1 MTKRIFRSIC
11 MVAMGVFAASV
22 ALFMWVLYN
31 YFSNVRKSQ
40 LKEQTYFVARA
51 VANEGIRY
59 FDGLDTAEYR
69 ITWVEEDGEV
79 LYDNRWD
86 SDEMENHLERA
97 EIKEAFA
104 NGFGESSRY
113 SVTLMERTL
122 YCAMRLPDK
131 TVIRLG
137 VLQNTLLM
145 LFLGMAQPVCMII
158 AIAFALSLLFAAR
171 LSKQIVKPL
180 NELNLDAPLNNEG
193 YDELF
198 PLLYRIDSQQKQIKS
213 QSDKL
218 LQKQK
223 EFDTVTENMTEGIIL
238 LNASGTVLGINRTAT
253 QLLGVGQAC
262 IGRHI
267 LSVSCSAELS
277 ELLRKAEKGLHA
289 EKRINL
295 GDNRYQ
301 MLLSPVISGGEL
313 SGFVLLA
320 INITEK
326 EKTEKMRRE
335 FTANVSHELKTPLHT
350 IAGSAE
356 LLLNGIV
363 QEKDRQDF
371 YHRIYKEAQ
380 RMIRLVEDII
390 RLSHLDEGAEAM
402 KSEEIDLY
410 ALAGETVQAL
420 LPEAK
425 NMGIEIS
432 MDGEPAV
439 ISGIPQLIQSIINNL
454 CDNAVKY
461 NRKGGRVFIT
471 VTNREDCAVI
481 AVTDTG
487 IGIPAEHQER
497 IFERF
502 YRVDKSRSKETG
514 STGLGLS
521 IVKHAAGLHNANIE
535 LQSTAD
541 EGTTVTVIFPKLQKS
556 S

>member
-104 NGFGESSRY
+104 NGFGESSQY

-439 ISGIPQLIQSIINNL
+439 ISGIPQLIQSIIYNL

>member
-335 FTANVSHELKTPLHT
+335 FTAIVSHELKTPLHT

-439 ISGIPQLIQSIINNL
+439 ISGIPQLIQSIIYNL

>member
-145 LFLGMAQPVCMII
+145 LFLGMAQSVCMII

-410 ALAGETVQAL
+410 AMAGETVQAL

-439 ISGIPQLIQSIINNL
+439 ISGIPQLIQSIIYNL

>member
-439 ISGIPQLIQSIINNL
+439 ISGIPQLIQSIIYNL

-521 IVKHAAGLHNANIE
+521 IVNHAAGLHNANIE

>member
-238 LNASGTVLGINRTAT
+238 LNASETVLGINRTAT

-439 ISGIPQLIQSIINNL
+439 ISGIPQLIQSIIYNL

>member
-439 ISGIPQLIQSIINNL
+439 ISGIPQLIQSIIYNL

-521 IVKHAAGLHNANIE
+521 IVKHAAGLHNANI
-535 LQSTAD
+535 
-541 EGTTVTVIFPKLQKS
+541 
-556 S
+556 

>member
-145 LFLGMAQPVCMII
+145 LFLGMAQSVCMII

-277 ELLRKAEKGLHA
+277 ELLR
-289 EKRINL
+289 
-295 GDNRYQ
+295 
-301 MLLSPVISGGEL
+301 
-313 SGFVLLA
+313 
-320 INITEK
+320 
-326 EKTEKMRRE
+326 
-335 FTANVSHELKTPLHT
+335 
-350 IAGSAE
+350 
-356 LLLNGIV
+356 
-363 QEKDRQDF
+363 
-371 YHRIYKEAQ
+371 
-380 RMIRLVEDII
+380 
-390 RLSHLDEGAEAM
+390 
-402 KSEEIDLY
+402 
-410 ALAGETVQAL
+410 
-420 LPEAK
+420 
-425 NMGIEIS
+425 
-432 MDGEPAV
+432 
-439 ISGIPQLIQSIINNL
+439 
-454 CDNAVKY
+454 
-461 NRKGGRVFIT
+461 
-471 VTNREDCAVI
+471 
-481 AVTDTG
+481 
-487 IGIPAEHQER
+487 
-497 IFERF
+497 
-502 YRVDKSRSKETG
+502 
-514 STGLGLS
+514 
-521 IVKHAAGLHNANIE
+521 
-535 LQSTAD
+535 
-541 EGTTVTVIFPKLQKS
+541 
-556 S
+556 

>member
-1 MTKRIFRSIC
+1 M
-11 MVAMGVFAASV
+11 
-22 ALFMWVLYN
+22 
-31 YFSNVRKSQ
+31 
-40 LKEQTYFVARA
+40 ARA

-439 ISGIPQLIQSIINNL
+439 ISGIPQLIQSIIYNL

-535 LQSTAD
+535 LQSMAD

>member
-198 PLLYRIDSQQKQIKS
+198 QLLYRIDSQQKQIKS

-439 ISGIPQLIQSIINNL
+439 ISGIPQLIQSIIYNL

>member
-145 LFLGMAQPVCMII
+145 LFLGMAQSVCMII

-439 ISGIPQLIQSIINNL
+439 ISGIPQLIQSIIYNL

>member
-439 ISGIPQLIQSIINNL
+439 ISGIPQLIQSIIYNL

>member
-253 QLLGVGQAC
+253 QLLGVGQVC

-439 ISGIPQLIQSIINNL
+439 ISGIPQLIQSIIYNL

>member
-79 LYDNRWD
+79 LYDNWWD

-439 ISGIPQLIQSIINNL
+439 ISGIPQLIQSIIYNL

>member
-1 MTKRIFRSIC
+1 
-11 MVAMGVFAASV
+11 
-22 ALFMWVLYN
+22 
-31 YFSNVRKSQ
+31 
-40 LKEQTYFVARA
+40 
-51 VANEGIRY
+51 
-59 FDGLDTAEYR
+59 
-69 ITWVEEDGEV
+69 
-79 LYDNRWD
+79 
-86 SDEMENHLERA
+86 
-97 EIKEAFA
+97 
-104 NGFGESSRY
+104 
-113 SVTLMERTL
+113 
-122 YCAMRLPDK
+122 
-131 TVIRLG
+131 
-137 VLQNTLLM
+137 
-145 LFLGMAQPVCMII
+145 MII

-439 ISGIPQLIQSIINNL
+439 ISGIPQLIQSIIYNL

-521 IVKHAAGLHNANIE
+521 IVNHAAGLHNANIE

>member
-335 FTANVSHELKTPLHT
+335 FTANDSHELKTPLHT

-439 ISGIPQLIQSIINNL
+439 ISGIPQLIQSIIYNL